1 MSSALALS
9 AALSAAFAQTPPA
22 SPPSLPRPPL
32 PSSAAPAASA
42 VPAATAA
49 ARSPAPAASAP
60 RPTPP
65 AAAAS
70 APAAPNSGQRI
81 EITGGRNT
89 DTEERRRATASKIV
103 IGREEIDK
111 FGDATVGEVLRR
123 LPGVTTPGA
132 PGRGGPPRMRGLG
145 GGFTQLL
152 IDGQRM
158 APGFSLESLT
168 PEQVERIALY
178 DAWVYDE
185 QLPSMFHMARAK
197 GVGEVLFGLFYSERA
212 DERLTLG
219 FYDPDMVTQHLADEV
234 EKAFERP
241 GTRAGA
247 LEAVRGMRFEELEP
261 RYKTITA
268 PTLLLWGREDLV
280 TPVSVG
286 EKLVRQLPNAKLKV
300 YARCGHFPMIE
311 AISESNR
318 DLSAF
323 LGAGA
328 P

>member
-1 MSSALALS
+1 MNLRAALVLALLGSGCLHFHNGPMPGEPKDATYLQVEGTRVRYVDVGEGPAVVLLHGFASSIENWVTVMPQLVKDHRIIAIDMRGFGWTDRPVADYSPASQAKLLKAVLDERKVGKISLVAHSYGSSVALAF
-9 AALSAAFAQTPPA
+9 AL
-22 SPPSLPRPPL
+22 
-32 PSSAAPAASA
+32 
-42 VPAATAA
+42 
-49 ARSPAPAASAP
+49 
-60 RPTPP
+60 
-65 AAAAS
+65 
-70 APAAPNSGQRI
+70 
-81 EITGGRNT
+81 
-89 DTEERRRATASKIV
+89 DY
-103 IGREEIDK
+103 
-111 FGDATVGEVLRR
+111 
-123 LPGVTTPGA
+123 
-132 PGRGGPPRMRGLG
+132 
-145 GGFTQLL
+145 
-152 IDGQRM
+152 
-158 APGFSLESLT
+158 

-234 EKAFERP
+234 EKAFARP

-261 RYKTITA
+261 RYKTITV

-286 EKLVRQLPNAKLKV
+286 EKLVRQLPNAQLKV
-300 YARCGHFPMIE
+300 YPRCGHFPMIE
-311 AISESNR
+311 AISASNR
-318 DLSAF
+318 DLAAF
-323 LGAGA
+323 LGGA